1 MCTIEAVTC
10 QTDGV
15 LPSVRDLIEA
25 AVVVALPMT
34 TRFRGITVREALLL
48 RAPNGWAEWSPFAE
62 YEDAEASVWLRAA
75 IEDGWGER
83 PSTGTTSVR
92 VNATVPAVTPDAVP
106 GILSR
111 FPGTRTAKVKVAE
124 PGGSLAD
131 DLARVAAVR
140 AAMGAD
146 ARIRVDANG
155 GWSLQDA
162 EAAIRAI
169 APIGLEYA
177 EQPCATVP
185 ELAEL
190 RHRLDGLVLIA
201 ADESVRKPEDPLAV
215 VRAGAA
221 DILVLKP
228 QPLGGAARALTIAAD
243 AGLPV
248 VASSA
253 LETSVGLAAAV
264 RFAAALPD
272 HDLDHGLGTAALL
285 AADVT
290 RHSLLPMHGAIE
302 VREVAADDDLL
313 RQFAA
318 PPERTTW
325 WLARLARC
333 AALC

>member
-1 MCTIEAVTC
+1 MP
-10 QTDGV
+10 
-15 LPSVRDLIEA
+15 PSALELADA
-25 AVVVALPMT
+25 AVVVAVPMT
-34 TRFRGITVREALLL
+34 TRFRGITEREALLL
-48 RAPNGWAEWSPFAE
+48 RAPNGWAEWSPFTE
-62 YEDAEASVWLRAA
+62 YDDHEAAMWLRAA
-75 IEDGWGER
+75 VDDGWGTR
-83 PSTGTTSVR
+83 PAALRSTVR
-92 VNATVPAVTPDAVP
+92 VNATIPAITPDAVP
-106 GILSR
+106 GMLAR

-131 DLARVAAVR
+131 DLARVTAVR
-140 AAMGAD
+140 EAMGPD

-155 GWSLQDA
+155 AWSVEDA
-162 EAAIRAI
+162 EAALRAL

-177 EQPCATVP
+177 EQPCASVD
-185 ELAEL
+185 ELAQL
-190 RHRLDGLVLIA
+190 RRRLGGLVRIA

-228 QPLGGAARALTIAAD
+228 QPLGGATRALAVAVA

-285 AADVT
+285 AGDVT
-290 RHSLLPMHGAIE
+290 AHPLLPIGGAIG
-302 VREVAADDDLL
+302 VREVSADERLV
-313 RQFAA
+313 REFAA
-318 PPERTTW
+318 PDARARW
-325 WLARLARC
+325 WMERLARC
-333 AALC
+333 ADLL